1 MLQFFVPPV
10 TFVPDIWW
18 YGDEIYMSLTSR
30 IFTPPCFG
38 THQYLKLIWS
48 QETARLFVTCDGLS
62 WKEERK

>member
-18 YGDEIYMSLTSR
+18 YGDEIQMSLTSH

-38 THQYLKLIWS
+38 THQCVRTVPWGRPDTVRIRVKNVRY
-48 QETARLFVTCDGLS
+48 A
-62 WKEERK
+62 